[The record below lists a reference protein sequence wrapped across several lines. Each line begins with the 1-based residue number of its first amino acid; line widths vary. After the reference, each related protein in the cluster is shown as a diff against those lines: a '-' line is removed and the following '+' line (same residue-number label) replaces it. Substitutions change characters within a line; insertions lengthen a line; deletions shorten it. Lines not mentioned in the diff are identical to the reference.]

1 MIDLRRNGHSP
12 QATLPFARRW
22 QGLPAAS
29 PWAVSCD
36 QPYAYVEAAVR
47 TLAREGLAA
56 REIPPGGPPLRWAR
70 QLAEEVAG
78 GECKAAVVFCLGPG
92 LVACL
97 ANKVPG
103 VRAVPVSTIA
113 QANQA
118 ALDVGA
124 NLLAVEMPGRT
135 FFEVRQFLRVMFV
148 PPSCPPELAAALG
161 EMESRA
167 NR

>member
-1 MIDLRRNGHSP
+1 
-12 QATLPFARRW
+12 
-22 QGLPAAS
+22 
-29 PWAVSCD
+29 
-36 QPYAYVEAAVR
+36 
-47 TLAREGLAA
+47 LAREGLSA
-56 REIPPGGPPLRWAR
+56 REVSLAGVPLQWAR
-70 QLAEEVAG
+70 QLAEEVAN
-78 GECKAAVVFCLGPG
+78 GECQAAVVFCLGPG
-92 LVACL
+92 LVACV

-148 PPSCPPELAAALG
+148 PPPCPPQLSTVLG
-161 EMESRA
+161 EMERRA